1 MKKPEILRI
10 IRLNFF
16 KLLGALIGLLIAI
29 LFLTLGFWRTI
40 LIILLDCV
48 ELLHSEHIKTD
59 LSDGLGQTEL
69 PDIPCIA
76 VSGGGTAA
84 GAWLDRGQK
93 LMDVVD
99 RFFPGSASD
108 QDDELKF

>member
-40 LIILLDCV
+40 LIILLV
-48 ELLHSEHIKTD
+48 
-59 LSDGLGQTEL
+59 
-69 PDIPCIA
+69 
-76 VSGGGTAA
+76 GGGTAA

-108 QDDELKF
+108 QYDELKF

>member
-1 MKKPEILRI
+1 M
-10 IRLNFF
+10 
-16 KLLGALIGLLIAI
+16 GLVTAI

-40 LIILLDCV
+40 LIILLV
-48 ELLHSEHIKTD
+48 
-59 LSDGLGQTEL
+59 
-69 PDIPCIA
+69 
-76 VSGGGTAA
+76 GGGTAA

-99 RFFPGSASD
+99 RFFPGSASE

>member
-40 LIILLDCV
+40 LLILLV
-48 ELLHSEHIKTD
+48 
-59 LSDGLGQTEL
+59 
-69 PDIPCIA
+69 
-76 VSGGGTAA
+76 GGGTAA

>member
-1 MKKPEILRI
+1 MKKPDILRL

-16 KLLGALIGLLIAI
+16 KLLGAMTGLAVAI

-40 LIILLDCV
+40 LILLLV
-48 ELLHSEHIKTD
+48 
-59 LSDGLGQTEL
+59 
-69 PDIPCIA
+69 A
-76 VSGGGTAA
+76 GGAAA

-99 RFFPGSASD
+99 RFFPGSATE
-108 QDDELKF
+108 QDDDEIKF

>member
-1 MKKPEILRI
+1 MKKPEILRF

-16 KLLGALIGLLIAI
+16 KILGGVLGLVLAI

-40 LIILLDCV
+40 LILILV
-48 ELLHSEHIKTD
+48 
-59 LSDGLGQTEL
+59 
-69 PDIPCIA
+69 
-76 VSGGGTAA
+76 GGGIAA
-84 GAWLDRGQK
+84 GSFLDRGQR

-108 QDDELKF
+108 DENETKF

>member
-1 MKKPEILRI
+1 MKKPEILRF

-16 KLLGALIGLLIAI
+16 KILGGVLGLVLAI

-40 LIILLDCV
+40 LILILV
-48 ELLHSEHIKTD
+48 
-59 LSDGLGQTEL
+59 
-69 PDIPCIA
+69 
-76 VSGGGTAA
+76 GGGIAA
-84 GAWLDRGQK
+84 GSFLDRGQR

-108 QDDELKF
+108 DEDETKF

>member
-1 MKKPEILRI
+1 MKKPEILRF

-16 KLLGALIGLLIAI
+16 KLLGALVGLVTAI
-29 LFLTLGFWRTI
+29 LFLTLGIWRTI
-40 LIILLDCV
+40 LIILLV
-48 ELLHSEHIKTD
+48 
-59 LSDGLGQTEL
+59 
-69 PDIPCIA
+69 
-76 VSGGGTAA
+76 GGGTAA

>member
-1 MKKPEILRI
+1 MKKPEILRL

-16 KLLGALIGLLIAI
+16 KLLGALTGLIIAI

-40 LIILLDCV
+40 LIILLV
-48 ELLHSEHIKTD
+48 
-59 LSDGLGQTEL
+59 
-69 PDIPCIA
+69 
-76 VSGGGTAA
+76 GGGAAA

-99 RFFPGSASD
+99 RFFPGSASEE
-108 QDDELKF
+108 DDEFKF

>member
-16 KLLGALIGLLIAI
+16 KLLGALVGLVTAI

-40 LIILLDCV
+40 LIILLV
-48 ELLHSEHIKTD
+48 
-59 LSDGLGQTEL
+59 
-69 PDIPCIA
+69 
-76 VSGGGTAA
+76 GGGTAA

-99 RFFPGSASD
+99 RFFPGSASEQD
-108 QDDELKF
+108 DDELKF